1 MNTTLLTPDE
11 EHETDKSKD
20 YAKVQL
26 CEPMSSLRLFS
37 GVCIKGH
44 LQDYEL
50 LEGHCIEEKPT
61 SAWMTTYKSCIHRDS
76 FPYDYRQLV
85 RFKNL
90 LFSLDLT
97 AYMIR
102 EDI

>member
-1 MNTTLLTPDE
+1 MLLKLYCVRIFSGVMNTTLLTPDE

-20 YAKVQL
+20 YAKIQL
-26 CEPMSSLRLFS
+26 YEPMSSLRLFS

-61 SAWMTTYKSCIHRDS
+61 SA
-76 FPYDYRQLV
+76 
-85 RFKNL
+85 
-90 LFSLDLT
+90 
-97 AYMIR
+97 
-102 EDI
+102 